1 MITYTIA
8 ANPNLKTITNTI
20 TNATT
25 NTTTNYKQYQENIA
39 SHDISTYKLL
49 NQNTTIHLYQLK
61 I

>member
-39 SHDISTYKLL
+39 SHGIST
-49 NQNTTIHLYQLK
+49 
-61 I
+61 

>member
-39 SHDISTYKLL
+39 SHDISTYKLSKHNYSL
-49 NQNTTIHLYQLK
+49 ISTNI
-61 I
+61 